1 MALSIP
7 ALKYGDFRAFFIKNV
22 SFADAFLCM
31 IGYNIYNID
40 GGQIEKKALKISSV
54 IWLILF
60 ILLAIFIMMRHVD
73 GAGVV
78 QTMPIK
84 LINLAVLAV
93 FALIVLVG
101 HLIWLLIVQKRQNI

>member
-1 MALSIP
+1 M
-7 ALKYGDFRAFFIKNV
+7 
-22 SFADAFLCM
+22 
-31 IGYNIYNID
+31 
-40 GGQIEKKALKISSV
+40 KALKISSV

-84 LINLAVLAV
+84 LINSAVLAV

-101 HLIWLLIVQKRQNI
+101 HLIWLLIVRKRQNI

>member
-1 MALSIP
+1 
-7 ALKYGDFRAFFIKNV
+7 
-22 SFADAFLCM
+22 M

-40 GGQIEKKALKISSV
+40 GGQIEMKALKISSV

-60 ILLAIFIMMRHVD
+60 ILFAIFIMMRHVD

-101 HLIWLLIVQKRQNI
+101 HLIWLLIVRKRQNI

>member
-1 MALSIP
+1 M
-7 ALKYGDFRAFFIKNV
+7 
-22 SFADAFLCM
+22 
-31 IGYNIYNID
+31 
-40 GGQIEKKALKISSV
+40 KALKISSV

-60 ILLAIFIMMRHVD
+60 ILLAIFIMIRHVD

-84 LINLAVLAV
+84 LINSAVLAV

>member
-1 MALSIP
+1 MTSDNMYKIE
-7 ALKYGDFRAFFIKNV
+7 GR
-22 SFADAFLCM
+22 
-31 IGYNIYNID
+31 
-40 GGQIEKKALKISSV
+40 QIEMKALKISSV
-54 IWLILF
+54 IWHILF

-101 HLIWLLIVQKRQNI
+101 HLIWLLIVRKRQNI

>member
-22 SFADAFLCM
+22 SFADSFLCM

-101 HLIWLLIVQKRQNI
+101 HLIWLLIVRKRQNI

>member
-1 MALSIP
+1 M
-7 ALKYGDFRAFFIKNV
+7 
-22 SFADAFLCM
+22 
-31 IGYNIYNID
+31 
-40 GGQIEKKALKISSV
+40 KALKISSV

-84 LINLAVLAV
+84 LINSAVLAV

>member
-1 MALSIP
+1 MTSDNMYKIE
-7 ALKYGDFRAFFIKNV
+7 GR
-22 SFADAFLCM
+22 
-31 IGYNIYNID
+31 
-40 GGQIEKKALKISSV
+40 QIEMKALKISSV

-73 GAGVV
+73 GAGLV

-101 HLIWLLIVQKRQNI
+101 HLIWLLIVRKRQNI

>member
-1 MALSIP
+1 M
-7 ALKYGDFRAFFIKNV
+7 
-22 SFADAFLCM
+22 
-31 IGYNIYNID
+31 
-40 GGQIEKKALKISSV
+40 KALKISSV

-101 HLIWLLIVQKRQNI
+101 HLIWLLIVRKRQNIQYKITHQNGHRIFKILRLFFNWSR

>member
-1 MALSIP
+1 MTSDNMYKIE
-7 ALKYGDFRAFFIKNV
+7 GR
-22 SFADAFLCM
+22 
-31 IGYNIYNID
+31 
-40 GGQIEKKALKISSV
+40 QIEMKALKISSV

-84 LINLAVLAV
+84 LI
-93 FALIVLVG
+93 I
-101 HLIWLLIVQKRQNI
+101 

>member
-1 MALSIP
+1 MR
-7 ALKYGDFRAFFIKNV
+7 K
-22 SFADAFLCM
+22 M
-31 IGYNIYNID
+31 
-40 GGQIEKKALKISSV
+40 KALKISSV

-84 LINLAVLAV
+84 LINSAVLAV

>member
-1 MALSIP
+1 MTSDNMYKIE
-7 ALKYGDFRAFFIKNV
+7 GR
-22 SFADAFLCM
+22 
-31 IGYNIYNID
+31 
-40 GGQIEKKALKISSV
+40 QIEMKALKISSV

-93 FALIVLVG
+93 FALIVLVR
-101 HLIWLLIVQKRQNI
+101 HLIWLLIVRKRQNI

>member
-1 MALSIP
+1 MTSDNMYKIE
-7 ALKYGDFRAFFIKNV
+7 GR
-22 SFADAFLCM
+22 
-31 IGYNIYNID
+31 
-40 GGQIEKKALKISSV
+40 QIEMKALKISSV

-60 ILLAIFIMMRHVD
+60 ILLEIFIMMRHVD

-101 HLIWLLIVQKRQNI
+101 HLIWLLIVRKRQNI

>member
-1 MALSIP
+1 MR
-7 ALKYGDFRAFFIKNV
+7 K
-22 SFADAFLCM
+22 M
-31 IGYNIYNID
+31 
-40 GGQIEKKALKISSV
+40 KALKISSV

-60 ILLAIFIMMRHVD
+60 ILLAIFIMIRQVD

-84 LINLAVLAV
+84 LINSAVLAV

>member
-1 MALSIP
+1 M
-7 ALKYGDFRAFFIKNV
+7 
-22 SFADAFLCM
+22 
-31 IGYNIYNID
+31 
-40 GGQIEKKALKISSV
+40 KALKISSV

-60 ILLAIFIMMRHVD
+60 ILLAIFIMIRQVD

-84 LINLAVLAV
+84 LINSAVLAV

>member
-1 MALSIP
+1 M
-7 ALKYGDFRAFFIKNV
+7 
-22 SFADAFLCM
+22 
-31 IGYNIYNID
+31 
-40 GGQIEKKALKISSV
+40 KALKISSV

-84 LINLAVLAV
+84 LI
-93 FALIVLVG
+93 I
-101 HLIWLLIVQKRQNI
+101 

>member
-1 MALSIP
+1 
-7 ALKYGDFRAFFIKNV
+7 
-22 SFADAFLCM
+22 M

-93 FALIVLVG
+93 FALIVLALKALVKIASAFKTFA
-101 HLIWLLIVQKRQNI
+101 LTFPNSSIKNV

>member
-1 MALSIP
+1 MTS
-7 ALKYGDFRAFFIKNV
+7 D
-22 SFADAFLCM
+22 
-31 IGYNIYNID
+31 NIYKIE
-40 GGQIEKKALKISSV
+40 GRQIEMKALKISSV

-84 LINLAVLAV
+84 LI
-93 FALIVLVG
+93 I
-101 HLIWLLIVQKRQNI
+101 